1 MNPFLP
7 SLLDEINA
15 LISNPP
21 APLNT
26 DYPPYIADTPETD
39 EQVMMHLT
47 TLEKLTG
54 IFSKAMPTIFELNE
68 EECHLLAVAFK
79 KLFEALNICIVD
91 LPHDFPDDAFI
102 ALILYNWDK
111 EILYIPFEGY
121 LFECCTGDNETC
133 PYGKKCL
140 FCSPEAIH
148 SDEIFKPGCGG
159 FFRDDGTQVDPLTVH
174 IPDLCLD
181 CVSFMDEDRERNI
194 LCTLSRM
201 SYDGKEEFICYAF
214 RRVYKSGK

>member
-1 MNPFLP
+1 MQR
-7 SLLDEINA
+7 SIQHILDDIFAVIN
-15 LISNPP
+15 NPP
-21 APLNT
+21 APPNT
-26 DYPPYIADTPETD
+26 YIPTYLADMSKTD
-39 EQVMMHLT
+39 EQVMMHFT

-54 IFSKAMPTIFELNE
+54 FFSKAMPAVFELNE

-91 LPHDFPDDAFI
+91 LPHDFPDDDFI
-102 ALILYNWDK
+102 ALILDNWDK

-121 LFECCTGDNETC
+121 QFECCTGDNETC

-159 FFRDDGTQVDPLTVH
+159 FAMTELR
-174 IPDLCLD
+174 
-181 CVSFMDEDRERNI
+181 
-194 LCTLSRM
+194 
-201 SYDGKEEFICYAF
+201 
-214 RRVYKSGK
+214 